1 MSAIV
6 VDPSPWV
13 PEGVYLLRY
22 ISYETT
28 QYWGHKKMAVHFAIV
43 EGEYA
48 GTPLTRYYN
57 VKERVTDRFAVVRE
71 HRALFPD
78 ESNCSQ
84 IDPNTY
90 SGHLIRAR
98 VETTRKS
105 GIGKELTQASRYS
118 VVRELLEIVP
128 DDYVP
133 EES

>member
-28 QYWGHKKMAVHFAIV
+28 QYWGHIKLAVHFAIV

-48 GTPLTRYYN
+48 GIPLTRYYN
-57 VKERVTDRFAVVRE
+57 VKERVTDRFALVRE

-78 ESNCSQ
+78 ESNYSQ
-84 IDPNTY
+84 IDPETY

-105 GIGKELTQASRYS
+105 GIGKELAEGSRYS
-118 VVRELLEIVP
+118 VVRELLEIVS
-128 DDYVP
+128 DDYAP
-133 EES
+133 LKS